1 MGGWEGIASIYII
14 YIINSSSNRVQ
25 PTLKQI
31 IIKMG
36 GWGEGGKNVK
46 NLIDYLSEITI
57 QFSLKSDL
65 RNYARETKKK
75 NWQNKLKHQKKQ
87 EKTLAEFSQQMETL
101 KPFH

>member
-1 MGGWEGIASIYII
+1 MMLYKGVGGWEGIASIYII

-46 NLIDYLSEITI
+46 NLIDYLFSDY

-65 RNYARETKKK
+65 RIYARETKKK
-75 NWQNKLKHQKKQ
+75 N
-87 EKTLAEFSQQMETL
+87 
-101 KPFH
+101 